1 MKNKLTFTNKFYII
15 YLGVKNMYKVYK
27 HTFPNSKV
35 YIGITCQEPN
45 DRWLNGKGYR
55 HNAYMVNSIQKYG
68 WDNIKHEVLFDNL
81 TKEQAEEKEIEL
93 IALFN
98 SNRREYGY
106 NIESGGHYAGVMADE
121 TKIKISKSLKG
132 RKMPKE
138 VMEKLRMINTGR
150 VVSQETR
157 EKMSKARLGKKG
169 WHRTPEHNEN
179 MRKSLT
185 GKKRSP
191 EICKKFSEISKGRSV
206 SEETRRKIGLAH
218 KGKVVSE
225 ETRKKMSEARKG
237 KKPSQ
242 ETIDKFRK
250 RMQKRVKCVE
260 TGEIFNSILEATAFY
275 GLKSHRSICAAVQN
289 HNVTARKKHW
299 EYIDER

>member
-1 MKNKLTFTNKFYII
+1 
-15 YLGVKNMYKVYK
+15 MYKVYK

-55 HNAYMVNSIQKYG
+55 HNAYMVNAIQKYG
-68 WDNIKHEVLFDNL
+68 WENIEHEILFDNL

-93 IALFN
+93 IDFYN
-98 SNRREYGY
+98 SNQRQFGY

-138 VMEKLRMINTGR
+138 VMEKLIMINTGR

-191 EICKKFSEISKGRSV
+191 EICKKFSEISKGRIV
-206 SEETRRKIGLAH
+206 NEETRKKIGLAN
-218 KGKVVSE
+218 KGRKVSE
-225 ETRKKMSEARKG
+225 ETRKKMSEARKRVVVSEATRE
-237 KKPSQ
+237 KC
-242 ETIDKFRK
+242 RK
-250 RMQKRVKCVE
+250 RMQKKVRCVE
-260 TGEIFNSILEATAFY
+260 TGEVFNSVLDATAHY
-275 GLKSHRSICAAVQN
+275 GFKSHRSICAAAQN
-289 HNVTARKKHW
+289 PCVRAGGKHW
-299 EYIDER
+299 EYINEKK